1 MSEKSTPGK
10 KTGASR
16 RAALRQRPLL
26 SIPQLLILAGIIFAV
41 YVGLDLNRRAQT
53 GAMIGASE
61 ESMQRKVSLETT
73 RQVELLVTR
82 AFVNSD
88 DYVAAY
94 ARDEAGQILPGEKR
108 IVPLFKDVTPI
119 ATPFPTATPDPAYDA
134 RPWQAWWRLMSDSAL
149 PTE

>member
-1 MSEKSTPGK
+1 MAEKSNNDQKPA
-10 KTGASR
+10 ASR
-16 RAALRQRPLL
+16 RSVFRQRPLL
-26 SIPQLLILAGIIFAV
+26 SFTQLVVLAGIILAV

-61 ESMQRKVSLETT
+61 DSLVERVSLETT

-82 AFVNSD
+82 AYVNSE

-94 ARDEAGQILPGEKR
+94 ARNEAGQILPGEKR
-108 IVPLFKDVTPI
+108 VVPLVVDITPI

-134 RPWQAWWRLMSDSAL
+134 RPWQAWWRLMSDAAL
-149 PTE
+149 PTQ